1 MNPFPNGHG
10 HYADPNELPN
20 IVRRSEGYQPQPQGQ
35 PLQPQVHD
43 IENLIVRECQD
54 LAVMLAQ
61 KNRDYGNSA
70 LDPMRVFSRAAPV
83 EQLLVR
89 IDDKLSRIKNR
100 TPNSSQEDAI
110 LDLMGYLVLLR
121 VAAKVQAG

>member
-1 MNPFPNGHG
+1 
-10 HYADPNELPN
+10 
-20 IVRRSEGYQPQPQGQ
+20 
-35 PLQPQVHD
+35 
-43 IENLIVRECQD
+43 
-54 LAVMLAQ
+54 MLAQ

-100 TPNSSQEDAI
+100 TPNSTQEDAI
-110 LDLMGYLVLLR
+110 MDLMGYLVLLR